1 MVAAVTVTTA
11 PHKVVVLVALVATAK
26 AHYLSRPVVTP
37 LLLAAAAASTTI
49 TTVIKVVLPPLVP
62 SVQLVGATDTR
73 APTAAVTP
81 AVAVVLVVVVAAR
94 AVVEAARVG
103 REPAVVLQVPPE
115 VEAVVEV
122 QRLVVV
128 MGPVGRATLVEVP
141 AVAAERLRL
150 MDLALYE
157 QAVGAAAATAIQ
169 PTPVRP

>member
-1 MVAAVTVTTA
+1 ME
-11 PHKVVVLVALVATAK
+11 PSQLQVVLVQLLV
-26 AHYLSRPVVTP
+26 
-37 LLLAAAAASTTI
+37 
-49 TTVIKVVLPPLVP
+49 LVYQ
-62 SVQLVGATDTR
+62 SVQLVVATDTR